1 MNGCSSQFSDEKST
15 KSKRIASNT
24 IVLFIRMFAIMVI
37 NLYAV
42 RIVLRALGEVD
53 YGVFNTIAGVV
64 LTSSFL
70 ITTLAISIQRF
81 YSYSLGK
88 QDTARLAKIFTA
100 SMNIILILIVVL
112 IIVLETFGLWF
123 VNNY

>member
-1 MNGCSSQFSDEKST
+1 MRNYSSHYDDGESA

-42 RIVLRALGEVD
+42 RVVLRALGEVD

-70 ITTLAISIQRF
+70 VMDSENVYSIF
-81 YSYSLGK
+81 C
-88 QDTARLAKIFTA
+88 
-100 SMNIILILIVVL
+100 
-112 IIVLETFGLWF
+112 
-123 VNNY
+123 